1 MPDQS
6 TSTPAADGTTGK
18 PDYGAA
24 YYEHDCGIPYERNE
38 HWLGFFDTVAAN
50 LVRTLRPTSS
60 LDAGCA
66 WGFLVEAL
74 HSRGVDAYGLDVS
87 DYGISKVDE
96 SVADRCRV
104 ASLVEPLPRRYDLI
118 TCIEVIEHIP
128 PEETATVIAN
138 LCSATDRIL
147 LSTSPGDY
155 GEPTHLNVQ
164 PPEYWSATLAQ
175 EGFIRNLDLDFSF
188 LTPWA
193 ALYERTDE
201 PRAETVRSYDRA
213 WWRARKEAAEVRE
226 ALLRNQEALAAA
238 REFADV
244 GALRQAEEERDRDR
258 EQNLHLRDLLVGKD
272 AELGAARGAAAAA
285 AYSTRTV
292 TGVMGRIQAK
302 IPSQMR
308 RLGGI
313 LRRLQGR

>member
-6 TSTPAADGTTGK
+6 TSTPANGAGGK

-74 HSRGVDAYGLDVS
+74 HARGVDAYGVDLS
-87 DYGISKVDE
+87 EYGISKVDG

-118 TCIEVIEHIP
+118 TCIEVMEHIP
-128 PEETATVIAN
+128 PEETPTVIAN
-138 LCSATDRIL
+138 LCAGTDRLL
-147 LSTSPGDY
+147 LSTSPTDY
-155 GEPTHLNVQ
+155 GESTHLNVQ
-164 PPEYWSATLAQ
+164 PPEYWAAELAR
-175 EGFIRNLDLDFSF
+175 EGFLRNLDLDFSF

-193 ALYERTDE
+193 ALYERTE
-201 PRAETVRSYDRA
+201 QPLEETVRGYDRA
-213 WWRARKEAAEVRE
+213 WWRARKEATEVRE
-226 ALLRNQEALAAA
+226 ALLRSQEELSRARDETVSAAQI
-238 REFADV
+238 
-244 GALRQAEEERDRDR
+244 QAEAERDRER
-258 EQNLHLRDLLVGKD
+258 EQNLHLRDLLIGKD
-272 AELGAARGAAAAA
+272 SELGAARGAAAAA
-285 AYSTRTV
+285 AYNTRAV

-308 RLGGI
+308 RVGGI